1 MGRLAHQTHPR
12 WGYIGQWRLGKFH
25 GRGMK
30 TGSDSARYTGEF
42 VDGKE
47 HGHGVAWKDDDHY
60 YEGLFKD
67 GRQHGLGVLTPALL

>member
-1 MGRLAHQTHPR
+1 
-12 WGYIGQWRLGKFH
+12 
-25 GRGMK
+25 MK

-67 GRQHGLGVLTPALL
+67 GRQHGLGVLTMPALL